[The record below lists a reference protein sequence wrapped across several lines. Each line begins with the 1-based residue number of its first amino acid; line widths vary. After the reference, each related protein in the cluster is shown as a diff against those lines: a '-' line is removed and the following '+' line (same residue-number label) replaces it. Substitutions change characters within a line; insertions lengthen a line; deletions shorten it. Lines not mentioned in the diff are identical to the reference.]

1 MRAAQLA
8 TPHRAT
14 NPDNHEEEMLMTD
27 ILRDKRDEIRD
38 ALNTIIPDADM
49 ANLEK
54 QAQAIADEIAST
66 VEYNIKENLA

>member
-1 MRAAQLA
+1 
-8 TPHRAT
+8 
-14 NPDNHEEEMLMTD
+14 MTD